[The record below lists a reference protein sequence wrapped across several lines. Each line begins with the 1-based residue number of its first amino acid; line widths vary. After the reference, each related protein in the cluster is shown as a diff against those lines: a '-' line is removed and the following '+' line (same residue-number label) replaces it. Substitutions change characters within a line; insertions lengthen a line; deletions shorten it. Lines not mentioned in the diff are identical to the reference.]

1 MVRSNSILLFGS
13 SDGTNSLL
21 MKRPVDTL
29 IVVFDLG
36 TGISATAAIVD
47 GEQGWALGKSKGGWR
62 RAGEGQVGRLCGTL
76 SREIT

>member
-1 MVRSNSILLFGS
+1 MEQRTCSVWGFTTLCNKPMSTGDQAERDQMVRSNSILLFGS

-47 GEQGWALGKSKGGWR
+47 GEQG
-62 RAGEGQVGRLCGTL
+62 
-76 SREIT
+76 